1 MTHAPP
7 HEGDCFFSHGEN
19 RSNQKRPSS
28 GSPAVLHL
36 ACILS
41 LISGL
46 LPQASP
52 SAQALQPVASHSLW
66 NIALITVPSPSNLSL
81 DPAFSSTHHS
91 LPISC
96 STAPRTRELCRLT
109 PASLF
114 SFSLHHCPS
123 RSVATSGLQLSV
135 LVSSDLS
142 AACATGLLCSFCL
155 EALLSHLLPCVLFG
169 FSASN
174 TPSTSSFCFPLEGPT
189 SPLESLLLLFRF
201 LAVPSLLA
209 LNVGE
214 SYGLVL
220 GALLFSIH
228 IHSCDELI

>member
-1 MTHAPP
+1 MFPCSRPHRRQGPTEVYAYGYLAWMVPHLLHMLLPYASPYSHSCKDSRSPQLVTHAPP

-41 LISGL
+41 LVSGL

-52 SAQALQPVASHSLW
+52 SARALQLVASHSFW
-66 NIALITVPSPSNLSL
+66 NIALTVPSPSNLSL

-91 LPISC
+91 LPFSC
-96 STAPRTRELCRLT
+96 STAPQTRELCRLT

-114 SFSLHHCPS
+114 SFSLHHRPS

-142 AACATGLLCSFCL
+142 AACATGLLYSFCL
-155 EALLSHLLPCVLFG
+155 EALLSL
-169 FSASN
+169 ASLC
-174 TPSTSSFCFPLEGPT
+174 TICFLC
-189 SPLESLLLLFRF
+189 F
-201 LAVPSLLA
+201 
-209 LNVGE
+209 
-214 SYGLVL
+214 
-220 GALLFSIH
+220 
-228 IHSCDELI
+228 